1 MINKQKATIYEFF
14 KYIWVQKKLILLL
27 GINDF
32 KQRYSK
38 SYLGLFWSYI
48 QPMINI
54 GVMWFVFSVGFR
66 TGDTEP
72 GIPFILWLIC
82 GLVPWYFF
90 SEVFPTGTNVL
101 FEYSYML
108 RQMTFKAEILPF
120 IKIISGIFTHIFFI
134 FIIFIVSLV
143 SGFNIDFHVLQIIY
157 YLFCT
162 CYLLIGLSWLLGGIK
177 VFLPDVGEIIAVILQ
192 LGFWITPIFWSFK
205 MIPEKMVWIFKI
217 NPIFYIIQGY
227 RDSFIYKIWFWEKP
241 NWTLVFF
248 FISSIIFISGAIIF
262 RKLKPHFNDVL

>member
-90 SEVFPTGTNVL
+90 FRGFSNWN
-101 FEYSYML
+101 
-108 RQMTFKAEILPF
+108 KC
-120 IKIISGIFTHIFFI
+120 II
-134 FIIFIVSLV
+134 
-143 SGFNIDFHVLQIIY
+143 
-157 YLFCT
+157 
-162 CYLLIGLSWLLGGIK
+162 
-177 VFLPDVGEIIAVILQ
+177 
-192 LGFWITPIFWSFK
+192 
-205 MIPEKMVWIFKI
+205 
-217 NPIFYIIQGY
+217 
-227 RDSFIYKIWFWEKP
+227 
-241 NWTLVFF
+241 
-248 FISSIIFISGAIIF
+248 
-262 RKLKPHFNDVL
+262 